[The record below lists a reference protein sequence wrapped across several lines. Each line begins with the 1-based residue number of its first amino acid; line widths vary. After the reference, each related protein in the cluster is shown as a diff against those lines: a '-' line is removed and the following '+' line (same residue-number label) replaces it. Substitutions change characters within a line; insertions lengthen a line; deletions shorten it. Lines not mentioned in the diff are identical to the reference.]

1 MSKILS
7 KVISLVLCLAMVL
20 VAFPAVADIK
30 ADAANITY
38 SGSSS
43 YMGGKYYTALT
54 QVPKTGNHRTDI
66 VNIAKSQVGYQES
79 SSSSSLSG
87 TSYGSSNCTE
97 YGRWYGLQDM
107 WCAMFVSWCAYVAG
121 VSTSVVP
128 SHAFTPTGLQWFIDR
143 GQAYTRAKVAA
154 GNYRPQPG
162 DIIYF
167 KSPRNSNITNHVGIV
182 TSYSGTTVYTV
193 EGNTSSATV
202 STDGGAVAAKSYD
215 ISNTYIVYICR
226 PAYTTGDADSSGV
239 YKVSANGDTLNLRDS
254 ASSSGNI
261 LVAIPD
267 GTKLTVTDFSGNW
280 AKTSYNGMTGWVSA
294 SYLVYVSAIVD
305 EEAPKVSSVKV
316 SDIDGTGYTVT
327 CTVSD
332 NTKVTA
338 VKFPTWTEAGGQ
350 DDIKWLVGSIS
361 GSTASVRVK
370 TTDFA
375 NASGKYVTHV
385 YAYDAAENASAAAQT
400 SAVVPAVAY
409 PASYIPVYE
418 LNASTATENATLLTT
433 GTFTAVYWG
442 AAALSELSDG
452 TYKVTSVYKSGA
464 QKSLTASAS
473 NPVIAIHD
481 TVDGYNALVALS
493 VGDILKPNGINVKYG
508 TLADSAYFAVP
519 NNFALVSGS
528 AGSLNDKNYFP
539 SVSNTTV
546 ATVKAQFQCE
556 VSILNASG
564 TALASTS
571 LVGTGCSIVKYNT
584 DGSVLNKV
592 VVILNGDI
600 SGDGVINSTDIAS
613 QKSHVK
619 SASKLSGCYLSAA
632 DINGDGKVSTIDYI
646 KLKIR
651 VK

>member
-43 YMGGKYYTALT
+43 YMSGKYYTALT

-128 SHAFTPTGLQWFIDR
+128 KHAYTPTGLQWFIDR

-294 SYLVYVSAIVD
+294 SSLVYVSAIVD

-493 VGDILKPNGINVKYG
+493 VGDILKPVR
-508 TLADSAYFAVP
+508 
-519 NNFALVSGS
+519 
-528 AGSLNDKNYFP
+528 
-539 SVSNTTV
+539 
-546 ATVKAQFQCE
+546 Q
-556 VSILNASG
+556 
-564 TALASTS
+564 
-571 LVGTGCSIVKYNT
+571 
-584 DGSVLNKV
+584 VL
-592 VVILNGDI
+592 
-600 SGDGVINSTDIAS
+600 
-613 QKSHVK
+613 
-619 SASKLSGCYLSAA
+619 
-632 DINGDGKVSTIDYI
+632 
-646 KLKIR
+646 
-651 VK
+651 